1 MKKITFIGSGNVATN
16 LSLELQKKGYE
27 IVEIWSKTKESAI
40 ILANKLNCNIISNLE
55 ELSETD
61 LIIVSVKD
69 KYIKEII
76 DKIADKNIDIVHT
89 SGSVNLSVFT
99 ENKNHAV
106 FYPLQSFNKNIDV
119 NFSDLPICIESN
131 NKKFEEELM
140 KIANSISQSVH
151 LINSEQRERLHIAA
165 VFACNFINHMLSI
178 SNKIMEDNN
187 MDFNMLKPLIE
198 HTINKAIQN
207 TPKEMQTGPAIRK
220 EYNVIEKHL
229 NLLEE
234 TNDLK
239 NIYSEITNHIIN
251 NKLNE

>member
-1 MKKITFIGSGNVATN
+1 MQKITLIGTGNVATN

-27 IVEIWSKTKESAI
+27 IVEIWSKTEESSI

-76 DKIADKNIDIVHT
+76 SKISDKKTNIVHT

-131 NKKFEEELM
+131 NKKLEGKLM
-140 KIANSISQSVH
+140 EIANSISQSVH
-151 LINSEQRERLHIAA
+151 LINSEQREKLHIAA
-165 VFACNFINHMLSI
+165 VFACNFTNHMLSI
-178 SNKIMEDNN
+178 SNKIMDDNS
-187 MDFNMLKPLIE
+187 MDFNILKPLIE
-198 HTINKAIQN
+198 HTIKKAIQN
-207 TPKEMQTGPAIRK
+207 TPKKMQTGPAIRK
-220 EYNVIEKHL
+220 EYNIIERHL
-229 NLLEE
+229 NILEE
-234 TNDLK
+234 NDDLQI
-239 NIYSEITNHIIN
+239 IYSKITNHIIN
-251 NKLNE
+251 NNFNE

>member
-1 MKKITFIGSGNVATN
+1 MQKITLIGTGNVATN

-27 IVEIWSKTKESAI
+27 IVEIWSKTEESSI

-76 DKIADKNIDIVHT
+76 SKISDKKTNIVHT

-131 NKKFEEELM
+131 NKKLEGKLM
-140 KIANSISQSVH
+140 EIANSISQSVH
-151 LINSEQRERLHIAA
+151 LINSEQREKLHIAA
-165 VFACNFINHMLSI
+165 VFACNFTNHMLSI
-178 SNKIMEDNN
+178 SNKIMDDNS
-187 MDFNMLKPLIE
+187 MDFNILKPLIE
-198 HTINKAIQN
+198 HTIKKANQN
-207 TPKEMQTGPAIRK
+207 TPKKMQTGPAIRK
-220 EYNVIEKHL
+220 EYNIIERHL
-229 NLLEE
+229 NILEE
-234 TNDLK
+234 NDDLQI
-239 NIYSEITNHIIN
+239 IYSKITNHIIN
-251 NKLNE
+251 NNFNE